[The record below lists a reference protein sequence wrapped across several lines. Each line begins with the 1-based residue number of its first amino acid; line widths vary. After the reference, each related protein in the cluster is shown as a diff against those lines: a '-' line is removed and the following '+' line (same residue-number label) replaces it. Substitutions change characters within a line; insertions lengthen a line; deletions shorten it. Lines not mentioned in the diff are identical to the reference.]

1 MTIDTLWYTRCP
13 VVTAFGIAVR
23 LGLLEQEFRGD
34 GIQVQSLRQ
43 SLDKKTRNSHF
54 EHTQPDS
61 FRHGG
66 NIPALFVRSRG
77 ADVRLLGVT
86 WANEVQ
92 QVLTLPSSGIRTVR
106 DLKGRRLA
114 LPRRLNDAIDFWR
127 AALLHGYASALSTEG
142 LSLDDV
148 ELVDIPIERSFVD
161 DAAAAPSADGSL
173 WNAAYMRGH
182 AREEI
187 LALVR
192 GQADALFAHGSVAVD
207 TRTALGARVVVD
219 IGSHPDRSLR
229 INNLTPLTLTVSGGL
244 LAQAPEVIARW
255 LARIIEAAEWA
266 KAHPADATTRSRPW
280 FESGLDR
287 ASDEQGIIRSFGAL
301 VTKLHAAQALLAR
314 AGRTLDES
322 ARNVTTESAARA
334 SLAVAEAK
342 AFAGDTAVEIANEL
356 FALAGTSATLAKWN
370 LDRHWR
376 NARTHSLHDP
386 SRWKLHH
393 IGNEYLN
400 RVPPPNHGLL

>member
-187 LALVR
+187 FALVR

-266 KAHPADATTRSRPW
+266 KAHPADATRLIAAEVGVPEEFVELAFGDAVAADLTPNFRPENLAALDEQKRFLRSHG
-280 FESGLDR
+280 FLSGDVDLDAWIAREPLEEAQRIARDR
-287 ASDEQGIIRSFGAL
+287 AR
-301 VTKLHAAQALLAR
+301 
-314 AGRTLDES
+314 GRTVVGMS
-322 ARNVTTESAARA
+322 S
-334 SLAVAEAK
+334 
-342 AFAGDTAVEIANEL
+342 TA
-356 FALAGTSATLAKWN
+356 ATLGGA
-370 LDRHWR
+370 
-376 NARTHSLHDP
+376 
-386 SRWKLHH
+386 
-393 IGNEYLN
+393 
-400 RVPPPNHGLL
+400 